1 MIRYAKGQAPRQLT
15 ALAATPRMDW
25 DGLGA
30 ADRTPIRAAL
40 VRDQGWLCAYCQRR
54 ISADENAQTGR
65 SQMKIEHWLPR
76 NPAGSNPRAGTT
88 DHHFLWSNLLGVCLG
103 VSSDPGAPSVRI
115 SHCDTS
121 RGNADLFLHPVDG
134 QGPDPRDHLRY
145 THAGKVEPANPDSR
159 VEADI
164 RELNLNAPQLQR
176 GRREALDEIRRRL
189 ERSGFATSDMKRIA
203 HEYQISPG
211 MRMPEHAESVRY
223 YVLKKLRSRGEMT

>member
-1 MIRYAKGQAPRQLT
+1 MIRYTKGPSPRQLT

-30 ADRTPIRAAL
+30 ADRAPIRAAL

-54 ISADENAQTGR
+54 ITSDEDTHTGR

-76 NPAGSNPRAGTT
+76 NPASSDARTGTT

-103 VSSDPGAPSVRI
+103 VSSDPGSPSVRI

-145 THAGKVEPANPDSR
+145 TQGGVVESIKPNPR

-164 RELNLNAPQLQR
+164 RTLNLNAPQLQR
-176 GRREALDEIRRRL
+176 GRREVLDAVRKRL
-189 ERSGFATSDMKRIA
+189 EKAGYSLNELKKIADAHRISA
-203 HEYQISPG
+203 G
-211 MRMPEHAESVRY
+211 TTTPEHAEFVRY
-223 YVLKKLRSRGEMT
+223 YVFKKLRSLGEMT